1 MLISLLNGLPMTDV
15 TPTPL
20 TNKTKKTMKKV
31 FSMKGALHAS
41 ADALLFVQLF
51 ARACNA

>member
-1 MLISLLNGLPMTDV
+1 MTDS
-15 TPTPL
+15 TSSPL
-20 TNKTKKTMKKV
+20 TAKTKETMKKV